1 MDCVCVSRW
10 ATHRRQ
16 SQPVMWHRQQ
26 LHRPVTLVQHSATCT
41 GVSLSHTRLPVQ
53 VCHYLTL
60 GYLHRCVIILHSSTC
75 TGVSLSHTRLPV
87 QVCLYLTLGY
97 LHRCVIISHSST
109 CTGVSLSHT
118 RLLAQMCLYL
128 TLGYLYRCAIIS
140 HSSTCTGVLLCHSS
154 LTLICVFVVTQTMSH
169 IVESC
174 LLTKLNGGSS
184 RLHSVDEDTVSFLT
198 NYCS

>member
-1 MDCVCVSRW
+1 
-10 ATHRRQ
+10 
-16 SQPVMWHRQQ
+16 
-26 LHRPVTLVQHSATCT
+26 
-41 GVSLSHTRLPVQ
+41 VSLSHTRLPVQ

-60 GYLHRCVIILHSSTC
+60 GYLHRCVIISRLSTC
-75 TGVSLSHTRLPV
+75 TGVSLSHTRLPA
-87 QVCLYLTLGY
+87 QVCYLTLVY
-97 LHRCVIISHSST
+97 LHRCVF
-109 CTGVSLSHT
+109 
-118 RLLAQMCLYL
+118 
-128 TLGYLYRCAIIS
+128 IS